1 MLLTR
6 ISALDR
12 SDRWNSLARTALR
25 FDLYNV
31 LAHVTRAVVSSA
43 VGGDPGKTA
52 AAAIDQWEI
61 ASAEGLRRVEAT
73 VHDVAHTGTWNLAS
87 LSVAL
92 RAMRTL
98 GDSTGP
104 DVGRRTPSP

>member
-12 SDRWNSLARTALR
+12 TDRWNSLARTALR

-31 LAHVTRAVVSSA
+31 LAHVTRSVVSPA
-43 VGGDPGKTA
+43 AGGGAASA
-52 AAAIDQWEI
+52 AAAIDQWET
-61 ASAEGLRRVEAT
+61 ASAEGLGRVEAT
-73 VHDVAHTGTWNLAS
+73 VADVAQTGTWNLAS

-104 DVGRRTPSP
+104 EMAHRRSN